1 MKRSLPAKTNRAV
14 EFAVEK
20 GTSSWLNVLPMKD
33 MDFTLNKRE
42 FRDAVKL
49 RYDWPIPECLSL
61 CVCCFSVDHAMV
73 CKRGG
78 FVIQWH
84 NELRD
89 LEAELLEMVC
99 SDVQI
104 QPSIQPVTGETLNR
118 GANKENGARLD
129 VHCEGVMGK
138 TEIRLFDVRVCHPN
152 ADSHREMTPQQI
164 YKQQKQKR
172 RGNIHHG

>member
-1 MKRSLPAKTNRAV
+1 
-14 EFAVEK
+14 
-20 GTSSWLNVLPMKD
+20 MKD

-42 FRDAVKL
+42 FWDAVKL
-49 RYDWPIPECLSL
+49 HYDWPIPECPSIY
-61 CVCCFSVDHAMV
+61 VCGTNFSVDHAV
-73 CKRGG
+73 VSKCGG

-84 NELRD
+84 NELHD

-104 QPSIQPVTGETLNR
+104 EPSLQPVTWEKLNR

-129 VHCEGVMGK
+129 FHVRDFWKDRDPPFFMYKGMFTQTRTS
-138 TEIRLFDVRVCHPN
+138 TERWPHSKFT
-152 ADSHREMTPQQI
+152 SSM
-164 YKQQKQKR
+164 KQKR